1 MPSIEPSKLQ
11 VVPTELPALKIPD
24 SLNYR
29 KVCRIRIPSKDI
41 FLKWCLPE
49 LLATISAETLAE
61 IHKIWE
67 ERNIIDV
74 AIKGETAAMDLS
86 QNLAEVLRWHLRG
99 MSVDFSVWK
108 VRVDLINLM
117 LIRDAEKAKNRRL
130 NQVIQGFRVGSRVIL
145 SNQVCYRQEMIGW
158 KGVVTDIRSDYCLV
172 QFDLDPK
179 EVNGGDKKWQ
189 FTYDYLSIVP
199 PELPKL
205 KLKQELKSTPS
216 PIIEAKMERRQDLPK
231 PIIKAKSFL
240 QSRDSKYTAIELAA
254 KLNVSRAKI
263 YQMRSSGMLEAAG
276 YRAESNGRSLLFMAI
291 DCH

>member
-1 MPSIEPSKLQ
+1 MPSIDPSKLQ

-29 KVCRIRIPSKDI
+29 KVCGIRIPSKDI
-41 FLKWCLPE
+41 FFKWCLPE
-49 LLATISAETLAE
+49 LLAAISAETLAE
-61 IHKIWE
+61 IHKIWD

-74 AIKGETAAMDLS
+74 AIKGEIAAMDLS
-86 QNLAEVLRWHLRG
+86 QNLAEILRWHLRG
-99 MSVDFSVWK
+99 MSVDLSVWK
-108 VRVDLINLM
+108 VRVDLIHVM

-130 NQVIQGFRVGSRVIL
+130 NQVIQGFKIGSKVVL
-145 SNQVCYRQEMIGW
+145 SNQLYHRQQMIGW
-158 KGVVTDIRSDYCLV
+158 EGVVADIR
-172 QFDLDPK
+172 LD
-179 EVNGGDKKWQ
+179 
-189 FTYDYLSIVP
+189 DYLSIVP

-231 PIIKAKSFL
+231 PIIKAKSLL
-240 QSRDSKYTAIELAA
+240 QSQDSKYTAIELAA

-263 YQMRSSGMLEAAG
+263 YQMRLSGTLEAAG
-276 YRAESNGRSLLFMAI
+276 YRAESNGRSLLFMPI